1 MAQVLKLVPDGKAS
15 AEKVLKEAQ
24 VQGLTEAIVLGWD
37 KEGSMY
43 LKTSC
48 ADGPSMLWLLEQAR
62 DVILMEGREQD

>member
-1 MAQVLKLVPDGKAS
+1 VI
-15 AEKVLKEAQ
+15 KEAQ
-24 VQGLTEAIVLGWD
+24 AQGLTEAIVLGWD

-62 DVILMEGREQD
+62 DVVLMEGREQD